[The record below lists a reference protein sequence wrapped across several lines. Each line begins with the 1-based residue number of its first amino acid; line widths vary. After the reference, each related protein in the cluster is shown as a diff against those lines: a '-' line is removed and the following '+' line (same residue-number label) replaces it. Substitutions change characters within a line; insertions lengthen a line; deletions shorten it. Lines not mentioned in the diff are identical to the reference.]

1 MARLGAGGMGKVY
14 LGRTPDGHLCAL
26 KVVKEDL
33 AHDAQFRARFAR
45 EIRAA
50 RRVRGPF
57 TPAVVDAGPEAPAP
71 WMATEYVPGPTLK
84 EAVRNGGPFPEPS
97 LLVLTLGLA
106 RALATIHAAGLMHRD
121 LKPSN
126 ILLSP
131 RGPQVIDF
139 GIARAV
145 EGTVL
150 TRTGQTFGT
159 PAYSSP
165 EQVVGQNVSPRSDLF
180 SMAGAVVF
188 AAGGEPP
195 FGSGPPVRVLRRVM
209 SEQPGLDAVPEG
221 TLRDLL
227 ARCFAKDPAHRPEA
241 EEVRAALAG
250 LPLPSAEHGWLPAP
264 VTEQIDRHAGRSRR
278 AQESDL
284 TTADMSAPDGFGT
297 GSTPLWSG
305 ATVPGEST
313 VPGGSPVP
321 GEDTGAGQDTVS
333 GGSPVPGRGT
343 GPSETRTAPGDGTGP
358 NGTSTAPGAAPP
370 RPWWRRRAAVVTA
383 AAAAALVIAGGGA
396 LLLTALPL
404 GSPEAP
410 GTGTSPSPDPSDGT
424 AADGEALS
432 VDLSGFTFDL
442 GFSADGE
449 TLYVYG
455 TELSAWDW
463 QEGVPVDVFEP
474 SPLGGAIGRDGR
486 IVASYVDHIRVWDGD
501 SDDVTAHF
509 GSAHE
514 NGDRGY
520 YQTSAITGDGTK
532 VAATAAEDGQ
542 PGNDHVVQVWD
553 VERGVP
559 EVEIPLEGI
568 LYALEFSADGSLL
581 VGREEAS
588 DGSEPLGVSVWD
600 ARTGERLHHFT
611 GGYGR
616 QFALA
621 PEGRTMAVSVP
632 DGDGEGPAGY
642 ELVDLDTGEVT
653 VPLADLD
660 EDHAGVMG
668 IRFSAD
674 GRRVYALTGG
684 GATEF
689 GSVWDARTGAL
700 VDESGPPLYEPLAE
714 QDDGGHIATM
724 TSDARVLI
732 LDADFGVVT
741 ELH

>member
-1 MARLGAGGMGKVY
+1 MQPLASDDPQSIGPHRLLARLGAGGMGKVY
-14 LGRTPDGHLCAL
+14 LARTPDGHLCAL

-50 RRVRGPF
+50 QRVRGPF
-57 TPAVVDAGPEAPAP
+57 TPAVVDADPDAPAP

-209 SEQPGLDAVPEG
+209 SGQPALDAVPEG

-227 ARCFAKDPAHRPEA
+227 ARCFAKDPVHRPEA
-241 EEVRAALAG
+241 EEVRAALAE

-264 VTEQIDRHAGRSRR
+264 VTEQIDRHAGRTRR
-278 AQESDL
+278 AEESDL

-297 GSTPLWSG
+297 GSTPGWPDT
-305 ATVPGEST
+305 TVPGEGTGPGQDPGRTGGT
-313 VPGGSPVP
+313 VPGEG
-321 GEDTGAGQDTVS
+321 TGAD
-333 GGSPVPGRGT
+333 
-343 GPSETRTAPGDGTGP
+343 GPS
-358 NGTSTAPGAAPP
+358 PGASAPC
-370 RPWWRRRAAVVTA
+370 PWWRRRAAVVA
-383 AAAAALVIAGGGA
+383 AAATAALVVAGGGA
-396 LLLTALPL
+396 LALTALPL
-404 GSPEAP
+404 GSPGAS
-410 GTGTSPSPDPSDGT
+410 GTGADPS
-424 AADGEALS
+424 ADPSTDPSAGPDSTGGGALS
-432 VDLSGFTFDL
+432 VDLDGFTLDL

-463 QEGVPVDVFEP
+463 REGVPVDVFEP
-474 SPLGGAIGRDGR
+474 TPLSGAIGHDGL
-486 IVASYVDHIRVWDGD
+486 IVAAYVDHIRVWDGD
-501 SDDVTAHF
+501 SENITAHF

-520 YQTSAITGDGTK
+520 YQTPAITDDGTK
-532 VAATAAEDGQ
+532 VAATAAEDGH
-542 PGNDHVVQVWD
+542 PSNDHVLQVWD
-553 VERGVP
+553 VASETP
-559 EVEIPLEGI
+559 DVEIPLEGI

-581 VGREEAS
+581 VGREEAA
-588 DGSEPLGVSVWD
+588 DGSGPLGVSVWD
-600 ARTGERLHHFT
+600 AATGERLHTFT
-611 GGYGR
+611 DGYGH

-621 PEGRTMAVSVP
+621 PEGRTMAVSAP
-632 DGDGEGPAGY
+632 DGDGEGPTGY
-642 ELVDLDTGEVT
+642 ELIDLDTGEVT
-653 VPLADLD
+653 VPLADLG
-660 EDHAGVMG
+660 EDHASVMG
-668 IRFSAD
+668 IHFSAD
-674 GRRVYALTGG
+674 GGRVYAVTGG
-684 GATEF
+684 GATEP
-689 GSVWDARTGAL
+689 GSVWDAETGEL
-700 VDESGPPLYEPLAE
+700 VVESGPLLYEPLAE
-714 QDDGGHIATM
+714 QDDGGHFATM
-724 TSDARVLI
+724 TSDSRILV